1 MTGAD
6 IYYRAYRAFRR
17 SSLDGYTREREKI
30 KESVSLIADAS
41 DLCEYSFFDCRI
53 EKDWVEAIEEGLEHI
68 EKTIEAQR
76 RFIKYE
82 GDTVRIEKAK
92 RTTVESVK
100 HLSKHSNLIKEE
112 RGDSVLPEKLYVVEN
127 EENFAVYENRFIYML
142 LTMLNDFVSVR
153 YSAVTDAKSR
163 ARYTF
168 FAKRNITAAGRKISF
183 DVSFDEYSTRLDT
196 EDSAKEDPIYA
207 RVGVILARIV
217 EFLDTPL
224 MKTVSQAP
232 MLKPPIVRTNVLKMN
247 PHFFAAYELYTYI
260 LAYTGNGY
268 EITEN
273 KESVSVFDDRTCE
286 LLCDS
291 ILFQANIAYM
301 GSERMKRFLEAS
313 YNAREA
319 ELAAKEEKERDER
332 LASLRRKLDSGEID
346 AAGYIGALE
355 EAIEEIKSSLSDT
368 RDELSAIGENY
379 EKLQRAYELSGE
391 ECEELKRQNHS
402 LELKIEENENQFRAS
417 VHEIRAEYTEAM
429 VAREREFDAERKAL
443 EEYIKEK
450 DTEIENLHAEYKKRE
465 EELMTEFDARLRACR
480 LANGE
485 GTDEDNSASRDEFV
499 RLEREKKAFDEY
511 YKRQWASAKKNIR
524 KALLWSKGNEAPTRV
539 TEETADTDKENLQ

>member
-30 KESVSLIADAS
+30 KESISLIADAS

-273 KESVSVFDDRTCE
+273 KESVSAFDDRTCD

-332 LASLRRKLDSGEID
+332 IASLRRKLDSGEID

-379 EKLQRAYELSGE
+379 EKLRRAYELSGE